1 MKFFDLHCDTAF
13 ECYRK
18 NEGFY
23 VNRLGVSGVKGEV
36 FEEWK
41 QTFAVWIKDDLQNPF
56 SLYQNIIKDF
66 KQKLSKKP
74 KNLTPLFAVEGGAV
88 LEDDTDRLFTLKDD
102 GIKMLTLTWNGDNN
116 IAGGVKGENTLT
128 DFGKRVI
135 AKMNALSIA
144 CDLSH
149 LNEKSFYEALD
160 NAKYPLCT
168 HSDCRALFDNPRNL
182 NDNQIKALCERGGL
196 IGLCFYPDF
205 LGEDVFEGIYKNI
218 VHLSS
223 FGYEDNIA
231 VGSDLDGGKMHKR
244 LDDIGK
250 VPELYA
256 FLRAKGLENRLLDK
270 IFYENANNYI
280 AKVS

>member
-1 MKFFDLHCDTAF
+1 MKYFDLHCDTAF
-13 ECYRK
+13 ECYQK
-18 NEGFY
+18 NERFY
-23 VNRLGVSGVKGEV
+23 VNRLSVSGVKGEV

-41 QTFAVWIKDDLQNPF
+41 QTFAVWIRDDSQNPF

-66 KQKLSKKP
+66 KQKLSQKP
-74 KNLTPLFAVEGGAV
+74 KNLTPFFAVEGGAV
-88 LEDDTDRLFTLKDD
+88 LEDDTDRLFTLKED
-102 GIKMLTLTWNGDNN
+102 GIKMLTLTWNSDNK
-116 IAGGVKGENTLT
+116 IAGGVKGEKTLT

-135 AKMNALSIA
+135 AKMNDLRIA

-149 LNEKSFYEALD
+149 LNEKSFYKALD

-168 HSDCRALFDNPRNL
+168 HSNCRAVSDNPRNL
-182 NDNQIKALCERGGL
+182 SDNQIKAVCQRKGL

-205 LGEDVFEGIYKNI
+205 LGKDVFEGIYKNI
-218 VHLSS
+218 VHISY

-231 VGSDLDGGKMHKR
+231 IGSDFDGGTMCKR
-244 LDDIGK
+244 LDDISK

-256 FLRAKGLENRLLDK
+256 YLSSRGLENRLLDK

-280 AKVS
+280 AKIS